1 MENGLYVK
9 FPRNGRSLFDGT
21 QSFFDGTRSLFYGT
35 RFQCWID
42 RRVSASGEL
51 EIIDH
56 RPFSTTLVLKTIFG
70 LLKYVSRTPTLTDP
84 GSAPGAMDSMGQ

>member
-1 MENGLYVK
+1 MELEVFLMELEVFLMELDFNAGSTAEWV
-9 FPRNGRSLFDGT
+9 R
-21 QSFFDGTRSLFYGT
+21 
-35 RFQCWID
+35 
-42 RRVSASGEL
+42 ASGEL

-84 GSAPGAMDSMGQ
+84 GSAPDTQLVTNPFRMFD